1 MRGWPCPCRYNG
13 GVAWRP
19 AVIPLCL
26 LATSVALAQDAK
38 APETGLSLDQVKFN
52 VTAGYSGYALPV
64 ANSAVGRSFAQG
76 GGLAW
81 QIGRN
86 MSVVPVRLDIE
97 HRFPFAFRGRVEI
110 TSAHGYAREEDP
122 LGHMTL
128 YEQELLVPPSVP
140 TSLYFAPRVCP
151 PSRPGA
157 PVRLVVKIYQAGSR
171 FPSQQLS
178 LTVTQLEPAYLY
190 SLYLDGP
197 RGAVYSDAVN
207 AGNRL
212 QLALPYD
219 TPVDPSVYESM
230 HYIIAT
236 ERQMVTGLPLAA
248 RDFAFVIAD
257 MRQAA
262 HWPQAEQTALAE
274 FLIGGGH
281 LCLFNAS
288 GTWQGLDLAQGPQE
302 VGRGL
307 LIPVAGGLAEARRE
321 LASWLE
327 GELSEFVLLSGGR
340 MEGQSLG
347 GSPASGLLRAGIGF
361 DQDPPYGQRRELADV
376 VSYRPGY
383 LNPVWIYRETCLG
396 GSLEP
401 WDFPEFCLDSQR
413 VGQDNLFILAL
424 REGSR
429 GVRLA
434 PLANSVRPPR
444 RLPWASALLM
454 FLMPV
459 AVLISGVRL
468 RARFA
473 VPLGAALLLSL
484 GTFGWCTTRPAGPRA
499 VREVLI
505 DADLRLP
512 QAIRRELDA
521 GMFAPGEPLSMPV
534 PKGAILRRV
543 NWQDPGDWRL
553 SVDRQGERWTA
564 QSGTGYVALALEG
577 AEDSP
582 PKWPV
587 AVQVRRLDAR
597 RVELTCDTS
606 RLGAGQRCYL
616 LCRGG
621 TLVIPGGEREVR
633 TYLDLP
639 VLPVKPGRDRL
650 LALARVFAR
659 VGMDV
664 GAGEAIANDE
674 AESALRDLLLEGWPE
689 VAGAPPARLGWAGLL
704 QNPLGLRA
712 VMGNQGVLLM
722 PLKTDLGAKEA
733 TASFARLTLP
743 LEGVR

>member
-1 MRGWPCPCRYNG
+1 M
-13 GVAWRP
+13 AWRP
-19 AVIPLCL
+19 AVILLCL
-26 LATSVALAQDAK
+26 LATSVALAQDGK
-38 APETGLSLDQVKFN
+38 EPEGGLPLGAVSFN
-52 VTAGYSGYALPV
+52 VTAGYSGWALPV

-86 MSVVPVRLDIE
+86 MSVVPIRLEIE
-97 HRFPFAFRGRVEI
+97 DRFPSAFRGRVEI

-157 PVRLVVKIYQAGSR
+157 PVRLVVKIYQAGSH
-171 FPSQQLS
+171 FASQQQS
-178 LTVTQLEPAYLY
+178 LTVTQLEPSYLY

-219 TPVDPSVYESM
+219 KPDPSVYESM
-230 HYIIAT
+230 HYVIAT

-262 HWPQAEQTALAE
+262 RWPAAEQAALSE

-288 GTWQGLDLAQGPQE
+288 GTWQGLDLAHGPQE
-302 VGRGL
+302 VGRGV
-307 LIPVAGGLAEARRE
+307 LIPVAGGLDDARRE

-361 DQDPPYGQRRELADV
+361 DQHPPYGLRRETADV

-383 LNPVWIYRETCLG
+383 MNPVWIYRETCLG

-401 WDFPEFCLDSQR
+401 WDYPEFCLDSQQ
-413 VGQDNLFILAL
+413 VEQDNPFILAL
-424 REGSR
+424 REGPR

-434 PLANSVRPPR
+434 PLANSVRPLR

-454 FLMPV
+454 LLMPV
-459 AVLISGVRL
+459 AVLISGMRL

-473 VPLGAALLLSL
+473 VPLGAAVLLGL
-484 GTFGWCTTRPAGPRA
+484 GTFGWCTTRPAEPRA

-521 GMFAPGEPLSMPV
+521 GMFAAGEPLVMPV
-534 PKGAILRRV
+534 PPGAIVRRV
-543 NWQDPGDWRL
+543 NWAEPGDWRL
-553 SVDRQGERWTA
+553 STGRQGERWTA
-564 QSGTGYVALALEG
+564 QSGTGYMALALEG

-633 TYLDLP
+633 TYLDVP
-639 VLPVKPGRDRL
+639 VLPVKPGMDRL
-650 LALARVFAR
+650 LALAGTFTRA
-659 VGMDV
+659 GMDAEH
-664 GAGEAIANDE
+664 GADLAYTEAQA
-674 AESALRDLLLEGWPE
+674 ALSDMLGEGWPE
-689 VAGAPPARLGWAGLL
+689 VAVDPLYRLGWAGLL
-704 QNPLGLRA
+704 RNPLGLRA
-712 VMGNQGVLLM
+712 MMGNQGVLLI
-722 PLKTDLGAKEA
+722 PLKTDQSAKEA

-743 LEGVR
+743 LEGMQ